1 MKKILISVF
10 SFLLCFTILNAKE
23 VDLNSP
29 LYILY
34 NLNEN
39 TIIDSNREHERI
51 SIASLTKMMSV
62 IVSIEN
68 IKDLDK
74 KITITSNMVDSIP
87 WDVMKYGF
95 KKGDVVTYRDLLYAS
110 ILPSAADAIYG
121 LEISI
126 SGSEKEFVKLMNAK
140 VKELGLRDTRFANG
154 VGLYDDNNY
163 SSAYDVAQIL
173 EYGLKNETF
182 KKVFTTKKYK
192 MTNGKTL
199 YSTLY
204 HYGKRMD
211 EDFSFIKGS
220 KTGFIDESGYC
231 LASICSIDGVDYL
244 FVSLNA
250 PKTPQHIQDHIKEY
264 KYFSNN
270 YSYKE
275 IVSPKD
281 KMFTLN
287 TKFAKEKNIDILAN
301 VYKKV
306 YLKNDFKKED
316 LVFEYDGIKE
326 QTYFNRK
333 KLLGHMTIKYKDKV
347 LDEFD
352 LFNDVN
358 LHFDIVDYLKSN
370 KKVIIIITCILVV
383 FITFIVF
390 IIHKILNLKVDI
402 KKRKSYNRNRS

>member
-1 MKKILISVF
+1 MKKLLVSVF
-10 SFLLCFTILNAKE
+10 SFLLCLSIINAKE
-23 VDLNSP
+23 VSLNSKR
-29 LYILY
+29 YILY

-39 TIIDSNREHERI
+39 KVIDSNREHERI
-51 SIASLTKMMSV
+51 SIASLTKMMTV
-62 IVSIEN
+62 IVSIEKV
-68 IKDLDK
+68 KDLDK
-74 KITITSNMVDSIP
+74 KITITSQMVDSIP
-87 WDVMKYGF
+87 WDVMKFGF
-95 KKGDVVTYRDLLYAS
+95 KKGDVVTYRDLLYAA

-126 SGSEKEFVKLMNAK
+126 SGSEKAFVKLMNDK
-140 VKELGLRDTRFANG
+140 VKELGLKDTKFANG

-199 YSTLY
+199 NSTLY
-204 HYGKRMD
+204 YYGKKID
-211 EDFSFIKGS
+211 EDISFIRGS

-231 LASICSIDGVDYL
+231 LASISSINGVDYL

-250 PKTPQHIQDHIKEY
+250 NKTPQHIEDHIKEY
-264 KYFSNN
+264 KYFSKN

-275 IVSPKD
+275 IVNPED
-281 KMFTLN
+281 KMLTLS
-287 TKFAKEKNIDILAN
+287 TKYAKEKSIDIYAN

-316 LVFEYDGIKE
+316 LVFEYNGIKE
-326 QTYFNRK
+326 QTYFNKK
-333 KLLGHMTIKYKDKV
+333 KLLGHMTIKYNDKV

-352 LFNDVN
+352 LFNDTK
-358 LHFDIVDYLKSN
+358 LHFDIIDYLKSN
-370 KKVIIIITCILVV
+370 KKILAIIICSLLG
-383 FITFIVF
+383 FIVL
-390 IIHKILNLKVDI
+390 IVLMIKKILNLKVDI
-402 KKRKSYNRNRS
+402 KKIKSYNRNRS